1 MSMRQPNPKLN
12 LYTAQFAAMYDGQP
26 WYGDSICHI
35 LESITPAKASW
46 QPTQDAH
53 SIAQLVSHMIYW
65 RLALIKR
72 LEGDAEYKPSMKS
85 EDNWKSNEQVKNV
98 GWKALKILL
107 HVSQVKLL
115 SLLTKQKD
123 SLLKKKYSEKAT
135 FLDLIN
141 GILQHDLYHT
151 GQIAYLKSIYRQ
163 KKY

>member
-1 MSMRQPNPKLN
+1 MRQPNPKLN

-35 LESITPAKASW
+35 LESITPAKAYW
-46 QPTQDAH
+46 QPTPNAH

-72 LEGDAEYKPSMKS
+72 LEGDVEYKPSMKS
-85 EDNWKSNEQVKNV
+85 EDNWKSNEQLKKKK
-98 GWKALKILL
+98 WKLLKKSLEE
-107 HVSQVKLL
+107 SQTKLL
-115 SLLTKQKD
+115 SLLSKQKD
-123 SLLKKKYSEKAT
+123 TLLNKKYSEKAT

-151 GQIAYLKSIYRQ
+151 GQIAYLKSIYHQ
-163 KKY
+163 KK

>member
-1 MSMRQPNPKLN
+1 MRLRQPNPKPN

-35 LESITPAKASW
+35 LESITPAKAYW
-46 QPTQDAH
+46 QPTPNAH

-65 RLALIKR
+65 RLELIKR
-72 LEGDAEYKPSMKS
+72 LEGDVEYKPSMKS
-85 EDNWKSNEQVKNV
+85 EDNWKSNEQ
-98 GWKALKILL
+98 LKKTKW
-107 HVSQVKLL
+107 KLL
-115 SLLTKQKD
+115 KKSLEESQTKLLFLLSKQKD
-123 SLLKKKYSEKAT
+123 TLLKKKYSEKAT

-163 KKY
+163 KK